1 MTSLYSIPGC
11 HVERVARRGSAQARL
26 TVRSESVGAQCPS
39 CKSRSTA
46 PHSTYVRHPTDLPC
60 AGRPVQLELRVRR
73 FYCRNPECSR
83 RTFTE
88 PVSRLLAARAR
99 RTRRLAT
106 AQCAVGMTAGAEAGA
121 RLLKPLAMPASPDTL
136 LRLMHRAP
144 RPAEKKP
151 RVLGVDDWA
160 LRKGRTYGSILV
172 DLEAHRVVDVLPDR
186 SAPTVS
192 QWLQRH
198 RGVQVITRDRSSE
211 YARAAQAGAPKAQ
224 QVADR
229 WHLLLNGRQM
239 VERWLTGAHARLRA
253 LPCVPK
259 SSASPRPRRSSFPRT
274 RSEVSAGEESR
285 TRRLATYQEVR
296 RRHLAGEPLL
306 TIRRALKL
314 ARETVRKYALAEA
327 FPERAVRRPGP
338 SLLDPY
344 LEHLAR
350 RQAEGCENALL
361 LWRELRAK
369 GYPGSSRQVH
379 RWLQTRRAA
388 PARST
393 PRARRDNRSTPT
405 EACANSLPSPRQ
417 LAWLCVQPLS
427 ALSPT
432 DKALLV
438 RIEQDEEAAH
448 VIALA
453 RRFTQLV
460 RERGITHAAKPN
472 PSCKAFEAWLREACT
487 CGVRAVET
495 FAAGLEQEGEAIR
508 AALTTP
514 WSNAQVEGQVTRLKF
529 LKRQMYGR
537 ASFDL
542 LRRRVLLAV

>member
-1 MTSLYSIPGC
+1 
-11 HVERVARRGSAQARL
+11 
-26 TVRSESVGAQCPS
+26 
-39 CKSRSTA
+39 
-46 PHSTYVRHPTDLPC
+46 
-60 AGRPVQLELRVRR
+60 
-73 FYCRNPECSR
+73 
-83 RTFTE
+83 
-88 PVSRLLAARAR
+88 
-99 RTRRLAT
+99 
-106 AQCAVGMTAGAEAGA
+106 MTAGAEAEA

-144 RPAEKKP
+144 LPAEKKP
-151 RVLGVDDWA
+151 QVLGVDDWA

-186 SAPTVS
+186 SASTVS

-239 VERWLTGAHARLRA
+239 VERWLTGAHARLRT

-259 SSASPRPRRSSFPRT
+259 SSAAPRPRRSSFPRT
-274 RSEVSAGEESR
+274 HSEVSAGEESR
-285 TRRLATYQEVR
+285 ARRLATYQEVR

-306 TIRRALKL
+306 TLSRALKL
-314 ARETVRKYALAEA
+314 ARGTVRKYALAEA
-327 FPERAVRRPGP
+327 FPERAVRSPGP

-344 LEHLAR
+344 LEQLTR
-350 RQAEGCENALL
+350 RHAEGCENALV

-379 RWLQTRRAA
+379 RWLQTRRTA

-393 PRARRDNRSTPT
+393 PRARRESHSTPT
-405 EACANSLPSPRQ
+405 DARTYSLPSPRQ
-417 LAWLCVQPLS
+417 LAWLCVQPRS

-432 DKALLV
+432 DKALLA
-438 RIEQDEEAAH
+438 RLEQDEEAAR

-453 RRFTQLV
+453 RRFNQLV
-460 RERGITHAAKPN
+460 RERGVTHAAKPN
-472 PSCKAFEAWLREACT
+472 PSCKAFEAWLREARSCW
-487 CGVRAVET
+487 VRSVET
-495 FAAGLEQEGEAIR
+495 FAAGLEQEGESIR

-542 LRRRVLLAV
+542 LRRRVLLAA